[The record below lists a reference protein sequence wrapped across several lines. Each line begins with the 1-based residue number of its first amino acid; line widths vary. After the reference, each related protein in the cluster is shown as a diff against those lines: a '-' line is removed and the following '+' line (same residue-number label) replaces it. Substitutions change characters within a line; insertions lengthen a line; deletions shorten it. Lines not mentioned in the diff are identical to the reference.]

1 MTTPELI
8 RTRRQAVGLT
18 QKALGLRC
26 GYKESSAEQVV
37 QNWEYGKQPVPLARM
52 RVLAAALEIPVD
64 DLIPGK

>member
-8 RTRRQAVGLT
+8 RTRRKALNLT

-26 GYKESSAEQVV
+26 GYKDTTAEQVV

-52 RVLAAALEIPVD
+52 RDLAAALGIPVE